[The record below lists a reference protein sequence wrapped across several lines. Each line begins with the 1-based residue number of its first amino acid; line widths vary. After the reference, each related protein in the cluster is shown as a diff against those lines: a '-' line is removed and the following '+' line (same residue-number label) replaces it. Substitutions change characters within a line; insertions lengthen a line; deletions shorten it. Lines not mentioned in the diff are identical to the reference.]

1 LAGIVVIYLQ
11 SNPGG
16 KEMSLITFKIIASI
30 IIFTTA
36 MLAGLLP
43 IQVKHLHAG
52 TRHIRDSITNGIF
65 LGAAIFHMLP
75 DAQAGFSGIGYRSYP
90 YAVLLCFAGF
100 ILLQLIKYVTLYFRQ
115 STDNSKFNGSIIL
128 VILCIHSIVEGTTLG
143 INTTITNAFVIF
155 IAIIAHKS
163 CDSFALTNTLKRYVI
178 LPNHSLRVI
187 FFYALMTPF
196 GIVIASSVIRFFSNT
211 MEIFVQSSLNALAA
225 GTFIYI
231 GALDTLIQHFRV
243 QRLRQ
248 NFINFSAVL
257 TGMGL
262 MGFLAIWL

>member
-1 LAGIVVIYLQ
+1 
-11 SNPGG
+11 
-16 KEMSLITFKIIASI
+16 MSLITFKIIASLL
-30 IIFTTA
+30 IFIVA
-36 MLAGLLP
+36 MLVGLLP
-43 IQVKHLHAG
+43 IQIKHLHVG

-75 DAQAGFSGIGYRSYP
+75 DAQAGFSGLGYSNYP
-90 YAVLLCFAGF
+90 YAVLLCFSGF

-115 STDNSKFNGSIIL
+115 STDNSKFNGSIVLI
-128 VILCIHSIVEGTTLG
+128 ILCIHSIIEGATLG

-163 CDSFALTNTLKRYVI
+163 CDSFALASTLKRYSI
-178 LPNHSLRVI
+178 LPNYTLMVI
-187 FFYALMTPF
+187 LFYALMTPF
-196 GIVIASSVIRFFSNT
+196 GIVIASSMINLFSNT
-211 MEIFVQSSLNALAA
+211 MGIFVQSSLNALAA

-231 GALDTLIQHFRV
+231 GALDTLIQHYRV
-243 QRLRQ
+243 QRLQQ